1 MLSKS
6 QTLLNKKKILN
17 DPVYGFINIPNDL
30 IFDIIEHRYFQRLR
44 RIKQLGLTDLVY
56 PGALHT
62 RFHHALGAMD
72 LMRRALNALQ
82 DKGIEISDK
91 ERQSS
96 MLAILLHDVGHG
108 PFSHTLEFS
117 LFKGVHHE
125 QVGLW
130 MMNRLNKEF
139 DGALDLTI
147 KIFRNKYERSFFH
160 QLVSS
165 QLDIDRL
172 DYLKRDSF
180 FTGVYEGA
188 IGSERIIKMLNVSS
202 EHLVVEEKGIYSIE
216 NFLSARRLMYWQVY
230 LHKTAVSAEVM
241 LIELIKRAKALTQQ
255 GEKLEATPALKIFL
269 ERNINDKD
277 FEEDP
282 DILEVYALLDDS
294 DIWGS
299 VKFWQE
305 HDDVVLRTLSKMIL
319 DRKLLGISFSNEP
332 TGRIVT
338 DDLIQKVKGL
348 YGVNENDAGYFIKTG
363 SVSNSAYI
371 ASGQSIK
378 ILRKNGRVV
387 DVADA
392 SDLPNIK
399 AMSKIV
405 TKHYLCAP
413 KELLNR

>member
-1 MLSKS
+1 M
-6 QTLLNKKKILN
+6 NKKKILN

-72 LMRRALNALQ
+72 LMRRALNSLQ
-82 DKGIEISDK
+82 DKGVDISDE
-91 ERQSS
+91 ERKAS

-125 QVGLW
+125 LVGKW
-130 MMNRLNKEF
+130 MMDRLNKEF
-139 DGALDLTI
+139 EGQLDLTL
-147 KIFRNKYERSFFH
+147 KIFQDQYERSFFH

-188 IGSERIIKMLNVSS
+188 IGSERIIKMLNVFN
-202 EHLVVEEKGIYSIE
+202 EQLVVEEKGIYSIE

-241 LIELIKRAKALTQQ
+241 LIELIKRAKNLTQI
-255 GEKLEATPALKIFL
+255 GEKLTATPALKIFL
-269 ERNINDKD
+269 ERNITMTD

-282 DILEVYALLDDS
+282 DILEIYALLDDS

-299 VKFWQE
+299 IKFWRD
-305 HDDVVLRTLSKMIL
+305 HSDVILRTLSEKLL
-319 DRKLLGISFSNEP
+319 DRKLLGISFSNDP
-332 TGRIVT
+332 IGRIVT
-338 DDLIQKVKGL
+338 DDLIHKASKL
-348 YGVNENDAGYFIKTG
+348 YNVNEEDAAYLVKTG

-378 ILRKNGRVV
+378 ILRKHGDVV

-413 KELLNR
+413 KELLHT

>member
-1 MLSKS
+1 M
-6 QTLLNKKKILN
+6 NKKKILN

-82 DKGIEISDK
+82 DKGIEISDS
-91 ERQSS
+91 ERQAS

-117 LFKGVHHE
+117 LFKHVHHE
-125 QVGLW
+125 QVGIW
-130 MMNRLNKEF
+130 MMERLNKDF
-139 DGALDLTI
+139 DGALDLTLQ
-147 KIFRNKYERSFFH
+147 IFKDEYHRPFFH

-180 FTGVYEGA
+180 FTGVYEGS

-241 LIELIKRAKALTQQ
+241 LIELIKRAKELVQR
-255 GEKLEATPALKIFL
+255 GEKVFATPALSIFL
-269 ERNINDKD
+269 EQNITEKD
-277 FEEDP
+277 FNEDP
-282 DILEVYALLDDS
+282 DILEVYAVLDDS

-299 VKFWQE
+299 IKFWRD
-305 HDDVVLRTLSKMIL
+305 HKDVVLRSLSEMLL
-319 DRKLLGISFSNEP
+319 DRKLLGISFSNDP
-332 TGRIVT
+332 IGRIVT
-338 DDLIQKVKGL
+338 DDLTQKVMNF
-348 YGVNENDAGYFIKTG
+348 YNVSEQEASYFMKTG

-378 ILRKNGRVV
+378 ILRKHGDVV
-387 DVADA
+387 DVAEA

-413 KELLNR
+413 KALFKK

>member
-1 MLSKS
+1 M
-6 QTLLNKKKILN
+6 NKRKILN

-72 LMRRALNALQ
+72 LMRRALNSLA
-82 DKGIEISDK
+82 DKGIEISEE
-91 ERQSS
+91 ERQAS
-96 MLAILLHDVGHG
+96 MLAILLHDIGHG

-117 LFKGVHHE
+117 LFKEVRHE
-125 QVGLW
+125 QISIW
-130 MMNRLNKEF
+130 MMERLNREF
-139 DGALDLTI
+139 NGALDLTLNM
-147 KIFRNKYERSFFH
+147 FRDTYQRSFFH
-160 QLVSS
+160 QLISS

-180 FTGVYEGA
+180 FTGVYEGS
-188 IGSERIIKMLNVSS
+188 IGSERIIKMLNVVSDQ
-202 EHLVVEEKGIYSIE
+202 LVVEQKGIYSIE

-230 LHKTAVSAEVM
+230 LHKTAVSAEMM
-241 LIELIKRAKALTQQ
+241 LIELIKRAKNLTQS
-255 GEKLEATPALKIFL
+255 GHKVAATPALSIFL
-269 ERNINDKD
+269 EQNLTEKE

-282 DILEVYALLDDS
+282 DILEVYSLLDDN

-299 VKFWQE
+299 IKFWQE
-305 HDDVVLRTLSKMIL
+305 HEDIVLRTLSQML
-319 DRKLLGISFSNEP
+319 LERKLLGISFSNDP
-332 TGRIVT
+332 IGRIVT
-338 DDLIQKVKGL
+338 DDLIHKAMKF
-348 YGVNENDAGYFIKTG
+348 YTISDDEASYFVKTG

-371 ASGQSIK
+371 ASNQSIK
-378 ILRKNGRVV
+378 ILRKSGDVI

-413 KELLNR
+413 KQLK